1 MTDVMALD
9 IETSNYSWEIG
20 GWENKALFD
29 PTVVATWDGDNATV
43 FSKQEIDID
52 GVEVLPLHP
61 RILGDHITDF
71 VEKGGK
77 ILGHN
82 ILGFDFP
89 VLRES
94 LDCWAVGDVMQKTET
109 VFDTKTMFQK
119 AALPYGLLEMSL
131 NTLSKHNLNQSK
143 LMESIEAPEAW
154 AQGRFEDVIKY
165 CVSDAQLTYDL
176 YVHGRDNGIIKSRSL
191 ETGEIVEVEVEW

>member
-1 MTDVMALD
+1 MSDILALD

-20 GWENKALFD
+20 GWGNKALFD
-29 PTVVATWDGDNATV
+29 TTVVATWDGDKATV
-43 FSKQEIDID
+43 FSKQDIDIE
-52 GVEVLPLHP
+52 GLEVLPLHP

-71 VEKGGK
+71 VEKGGR

-82 ILGFDFP
+82 ILNFDFP

-109 VFDTKTMFQK
+109 IFDTKSMFQK
-119 AALPYGLLEMSL
+119 ASLSYGMLETSL

-143 LMESIEAPEAW
+143 LMESIQAPEAW
-154 AQGRFEDVIKY
+154 AQGRYEDVIKY

-176 YVHGRDNGIIKSRSL
+176 YVCGRDNGIIKSRSL
-191 ETGEIVEVEVEW
+191 ETGEIIEVEVEW